1 MSGLPGLASVGC
13 TKGERA
19 LNKICT
25 ATIPTTRFQRPGFA
39 ICWTIENQET
49 LASGDDPWH
58 DRIRDTRVF
67 SDCRSLLRGNP
78 SGILSAFIGGVSER
92 LKPGPNQPIEQ
103 ITDSSTLQRR
113 EHTRM
118 YSLQERTANQALPEN
133 SNILVVDDEEPIR
146 RLLGYLL
153 QSHGY
158 TVKLAA
164 DAREARHTLNEQP
177 IALMLCD
184 VNMPGES
191 GMDLVRTILEERH
204 DVAAIMV
211 TGLDSPVLANAA
223 LEVGAFGY
231 IVKPFESNEVL
242 IDVANALRRRKLEM
256 ENRLHRENLE
266 QVVRTRTIAL
276 QEALDWLERSE
287 KELRLSREETIQR
300 LAIAAEFR
308 DSMTAQHIQRMSHY
322 CELLARKSGLSAER
336 CDLIRTASP
345 MHDIGKIGTPDHVL
359 LKPGKFTQEEFGVI
373 AQHAEI
379 GYRILSGSDAELLK
393 VAAVIAYTHHE
404 RFDGT
409 GYPRRLKGES
419 IPIEGRIA
427 AIADAFDALTTQRV
441 YKPAFEIGH
450 AIEIMLKHR
459 GEHFDPAL
467 LDIFVAS
474 ADELTAIRDQ
484 YADCSIRKVTRES
497 A

>member
-1 MSGLPGLASVGC
+1 MSTLLDQQAS
-13 TKGERA
+13 RA
-19 LNKICT
+19 LLDN
-25 ATIPTTRFQRPGFA
+25 R
-39 ICWTIENQET
+39 
-49 LASGDDPWH
+49 
-58 DRIRDTRVF
+58 
-67 SDCRSLLRGNP
+67 
-78 SGILSAFIGGVSER
+78 
-92 LKPGPNQPIEQ
+92 
-103 ITDSSTLQRR
+103 
-113 EHTRM
+113 
-118 YSLQERTANQALPEN
+118 
-133 SNILVVDDEEPIR
+133 NILVVDDEEPIR
-146 RLLGYLL
+146 RLLAYLL

-158 TVKLAA
+158 TVDCVA
-164 DAREARHTLNEQP
+164 DAREARQKLDEHP
-177 IALMLCD
+177 YALMLCD

-191 GMDLVRTILEERH
+191 GMDLVRSILSAH
-204 DVAAIMV
+204 KDTAAIMV
-211 TGLDSPVLANAA
+211 TGLDSSILANAA

-242 IDVANALRRRKLEM
+242 IDVANALRRRRLEV

-266 QVVRTRTIAL
+266 DIVRTRTIAL
-276 QEALDWLERSE
+276 QQALEWLERSE

-308 DSMTAQHIQRMSHY
+308 DNATAQHIQRMSHY
-322 CELLARKSGLSAER
+322 CELLARKAGLTPER

-379 GYRILSGSDAELLK
+379 GYKILGGSDAELLK

-409 GYPRRLKGES
+409 VYPRKLKGEA

-441 YKPAFEIGH
+441 YKPAFELNH
-450 AIEIMLKHR
+450 AIDLMLKHR
-459 GEHFDPAL
+459 GEHFDPEL
-467 LDIFVAS
+467 LDVFVAS
-474 ADELTAIRDQ
+474 MDELTRIHNQ
-484 YADCSIRKVTRES
+484 YADRRSLNTLRS
-497 A
+497 FGNPDQD